1 MALPA
6 SGAITL
12 NEIHVEAGGTSGTS
26 CFLND
31 SDIRALIGKGEEAQM
46 FFNEWHGAV
55 NEFVLTFTL
64 ASWSTNLPGAAVTQ
78 RFGWQSY
85 NSRGSAT
92 SAVSKTGYFGG
103 KNVVSFWIRQVQP
116 NDSAAIVYL
125 ETSYGDV
132 NNTDDDAFKS
142 VSVNGLA
149 SYSRS
154 AAGHGYDPS
163 TGRDGWSWNTTLAV
177 GYGTKS
183 PLQAGTNTLTFTK

>member
-31 SDIRALIGKGEEAQM
+31 SDIRALIGKGDEAQM

-103 KNVVSFWIRQVQP
+103 DSVVAFWIRQVQP

-142 VSVNGLA
+142 VSCLLYT
-149 SYSRS
+149 SPSPRDRQKSRMPSS
-154 AAGHGYDPS
+154 A
-163 TGRDGWSWNTTLAV
+163 
-177 GYGTKS
+177 
-183 PLQAGTNTLTFTK
+183 

>member
-31 SDIRALIGKGEEAQM
+31 SDIRGLIGKSSGASM
-46 FFNEWHGAV
+46 FFNDWHGAV

-64 ASWSTNLPGAAVTQ
+64 TNWSTNLPGAARTE

-85 NSRGSAT
+85 NNYGAAT

-103 KNVVSFWIRQVQP
+103 DSVVAFWIRQVQP

-125 ETSYGDV
+125 ETSFGDV
-132 NNTDDDAFKS
+132 TNTDDGAFKS

-154 AAGHGYDPS
+154 AAGHGYNPS